1 MGKSVVA
8 VRRDMLDRFLLVMPE
23 GTKVVSASVD
33 QASAEHLLLAI
44 SGRPVPMAEMVS
56 AIVVTEETD
65 GKVTKRLAFE
75 PVNNG

>member
-8 VRRDMLDRFLLVMPE
+8 VRRDMLDRFLLVMPD

-44 SGRPVPMAEMVS
+44 SGRPVPEAQMVN
-56 AIVVTEETD
+56 AIVETEEVG
-65 GKVTKRLAFE
+65 GKITKRLAFE
-75 PVNNG
+75 RAANG

>member
-33 QASAEHLLLAI
+33 QASVEHLLLAI
-44 SGRPVPMAEMVS
+44 SGRPVPEAKMVN
-56 AIVVTEETD
+56 AIVETETVD

-75 PVNNG
+75 PVANG